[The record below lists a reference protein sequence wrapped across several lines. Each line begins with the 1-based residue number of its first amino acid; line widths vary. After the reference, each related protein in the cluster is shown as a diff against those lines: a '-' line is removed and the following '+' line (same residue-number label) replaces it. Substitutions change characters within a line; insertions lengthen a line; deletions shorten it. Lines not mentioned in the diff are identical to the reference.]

1 MAIVLLKAGVYE
13 RAAEEL
19 RTVLDAEPENTAAAL
34 GLAAARRAQGS
45 RDDSAPYAEAETLL
59 KGVLE
64 REPKNLFAT
73 FNLGVLYAEYLKKP
87 NEAEPLLKRFLDEAP
102 DKHPARAE
110 AQRLLSGKK

>member
-1 MAIVLLKAGVYE
+1 MAIVLLKAGVYD
-13 RAAEEL
+13 RASEEF
-19 RTVLDAEPENTAAAL
+19 RTVLAKEPDNTEAAL

-45 RDDSAPYAEAETLL
+45 RDNTAPYAEAEKLL

-87 NEAEPLLKRFLDEAP
+87 GEAEPLLKRFLDEAP
-102 DKHPARAE
+102 EKHPARAE